1 MTVIAGYLNYAGE
14 GKADLMERMLDE
26 CTSPYVENT
35 IVKMISAHNK
45 AFGIAMPKN
54 RAILNYLLD
63 DENESIVIIYGYIVK
78 DGKTITATD
87 IYGMNYDELLNLFK
101 NADGSFVVV
110 KYDNKDNKLIII
122 TDWLSTRP
130 LYYSVID
137 GGGIVFSS
145 CLWSILRFFKE
156 NMIPIRLNDKAILGF
171 IWIGRIGVIDD
182 ITIVENVRVV
192 PPGSILVY
200 DLETRKLSLQKYY
213 ELRYESMITKEK
225 EAIEIVHNALLSS
238 IQEALKAL
246 PEDYRS
252 ICVFLSGG
260 LDSRVLVYYLSCL
273 LGKRIRAITFGTKKS
288 DEIPIAKKV
297 AKELEIPHIVKTY
310 DLNQLAD
317 YVHDLIRYSDGFD
330 VVSATHVAYAM
341 KILIESGCHVFT
353 DGFALD
359 LTLGGSYLD
368 NRLRKITD
376 ESKFSSYIF
385 RKISV
390 FNHKEL
396 ISIIG
401 PRLRPQLLEVLKGL
415 KSLIGQSIGD
425 SYLNKNDYFFLYTR
439 VRRFTVYGSIVE
451 RYSSDEILPT
461 ISRKFADV
469 FTKIDPNLRMNHK
482 IYRKFLL
489 SLNKRLALIPY
500 KSTWVP
506 PLLPPML
513 WKTGFVIQRMN
524 DLVKKL
530 TNDRIGLEK
539 TYFDF
544 NEALRQKNWR
554 KLLYGTLLDRKSLIY
569 KLGYLEYDPV
579 KNMVIEHLYRKQN
592 NGEKIAY
599 LLTLELTLREIFK
612 YVKN

>member
-1 MTVIAGYLNYAGE
+1 LVGVAGYFLRNN
-14 GKADLMERMLDE
+14 GKIDLIERLLSE
-26 CTSPYVENT
+26 CASPYIENEVVKISLAPSKSLGIVVPKGRALYDHIYDLVEQRGAIT
-35 IVKMISAHNK
+35 YGYILVGEKRVSAREV
-45 AFGIAMPKN
+45 MSM
-54 RAILNYLLD
+54 
-63 DENESIVIIYGYIVK
+63 DENEFYRTLEK
-78 DGKTITATD
+78 
-87 IYGMNYDELLNLFK
+87 
-101 NADGSFVVV
+101 ADGSFLIV
-110 KYDNKDNKLIII
+110 KVEKEKIWVA

-130 LYYSVID
+130 AYYAIID
-137 GGGIVFSS
+137 DGIVFSS

-156 NMIPIRLNDKAILGF
+156 MKYPVKLNDNAILSYL
-171 IWIGRIGVIDD
+171 WLGRIGVLNYWTFI
-182 ITIVENVRVV
+182 EGALLA
-192 PPGSILVY
+192 PPGTVIEY
-200 DLETRKLSLQKYY
+200 DLRSGKLTFHKYY
-213 ELRYESMITKEK
+213 ELQYKVEIKDKELAAKMIYYGLIKSVIKTLR
-225 EAIEIVHNALLSS
+225 I
-238 IQEALKAL
+238 L
-246 PEDYRS
+246 PHDMKKNL
-252 ICVFLSGG
+252 CVFLSGG
-260 LDSRVLVYYLSCL
+260 LDSRVLAYYLSRL
-273 LGKRIRAITFGTKKS
+273 LGERIQAITFGTERT
-288 DEIPIAKKV
+288 DEILIARKV
-297 AKELEIPHIVKTY
+297 TKELGIPHIVKTY

-330 VVSATHVAYAM
+330 VASATHVVYAM
-341 KILIESGCHVFT
+341 KILIENNCHVFT

-376 ESKFSSYIF
+376 ESEFSSYVF

-396 ISIIG
+396 MSIIG
-401 PRLRPQLLEVLKGL
+401 PRLRPQLLEVLKEF
-415 KSLIGQSIGD
+415 KSLIEQSSGD
-425 SYLNKNDYFFLYTR
+425 SYLNRNDYFFLYTR
-439 VRRFTVYGSIVE
+439 VRRFTVYGSVIE

-513 WKTGFVIQRMN
+513 WKTGFIIQRMN

-544 NEALRQKNWR
+544 NRALRQK
-554 KLLYGTLLDRKSLIY
+554 S
-569 KLGYLEYDPV
+569 
-579 KNMVIEHLYRKQN
+579 
-592 NGEKIAY
+592 
-599 LLTLELTLREIFK
+599 
-612 YVKN
+612 